1 MLILSL
7 NMIIYFIMLEKGI
20 FLQLQ
25 DFTNMALE
33 FFTAHPEP
41 QYPAGLCA
49 GLLPKPTIKQK
60 LAAIRMLYEFL
71 TPVGCHTWRATG
83 VTDYLENGGPARACP
98 ADRCACGPP
107 NSTTGP
113 KTRSQLARLNGFKF
127 SCCLANIARGVVA

>member
-1 MLILSL
+1 
-7 NMIIYFIMLEKGI
+7 MIIYFIMLEKGI

-71 TPVGCHTWRATG
+71 TPVGCHAQQIAAHADHQTLRPDQRRDHNWRG
-83 VTDYLENGGPARACP
+83 
-98 ADRCACGPP
+98 
-107 NSTTGP
+107 
-113 KTRSQLARLNGFKF
+113 
-127 SCCLANIARGVVA
+127 